1 MGPFGAPVGKGELSS
16 EEGTW
21 CHCCC
26 AGASIRD
33 AFCTKQVTV
42 FMRACALGAVTLLRG
57 AEDEYQ
63 NSQ

>member
-1 MGPFGAPVGKGELSS
+1 MGPFEAPVGKGELSY

-21 CHCCC
+21 CHCC

-33 AFCTKQVTV
+33 AFCTEQVTV
-42 FMRACALGAVTLLRG
+42 FMRACAPGAVTFLLG
-57 AEDEYQ
+57 ADDYP